1 MADHNKLG
9 EEGEKIALKH
19 LKGKG
24 YDILETN
31 WRSGREEIDIIA
43 VDKDVLVIIEVKTRT
58 SDYSG
63 SPEEFVTQQKQ
74 RRLIKAAN
82 DYIEQKDFNGET
94 RFDIIS
100 IIMGSGQP
108 EVEHIEDAYYPKV

>member
-1 MADHNKLG
+1 MAGHNQLG
-9 EEGEKIALKH
+9 EEGEKVALGF
-19 LKGKG
+19 LRNKG
-24 YDILETN
+24 YEILETN
-31 WRSGREEIDIIA
+31 WRSGREEVDIIA
-43 VDKDVLVIIEVKTRT
+43 IEKHTLVIVEVKTRT

-63 SPEEFVTQQKQ
+63 SPEEFVTKKKQ

-100 IIMGSGQP
+100 IIMKDGI
-108 EVEHIEDAYYPKV
+108 EEIDHIEDAYYPKV